1 MGTDGDRGR
10 WDLQLP
16 ARVQGGIALLAR
28 NIRRDP
34 RDDLANALS
43 ALAAARGMTYEIESW
58 FRDHRSWRL
67 RGEAP
72 KAAGFIHQTPAT
84 K

>member
-1 MGTDGDRGR
+1 
-10 WDLQLP
+10 
-16 ARVQGGIALLAR
+16 VGIAVVGTCSF
-28 NIRRDP
+28 RREFKAGLRRWHVIFDVTP

-67 RGEAP
+67 RGEQP
-72 KAAGFIHQTPAT
+72 KAAGFIRQTPAT